1 MTNTG
6 MKTTLVLGALLAL
19 LVLAG
24 CTAKQAM
31 APAPTATDD
40 SVEAVGSAVADLDSL
55 TEDLDTADLNSLD
68 QELADIENLEL
79 Q

>member
-1 MTNTG
+1 
-6 MKTTLVLGALLAL
+6 MKTTLVIVSVLAL

-24 CTAKQAM
+24 CAQKAM
-31 APAPTATDD
+31 PAAAPTATDSEVSDIGGAVTEID
-40 SVEAVGSAVADLDSL
+40 SMTDDLGTS
-55 TEDLDTADLNSLD
+55 DLDTLD

>member
-1 MTNTG
+1 
-6 MKTTLVLGALLAL
+6 MKTTLVIVSVLAL

-24 CTAKQAM
+24 CTQKAM
-31 APAPTATDD
+31 PSAPTATDSEVSD
-40 SVEAVGSAVADLDSL
+40 IGGAVTDIDSL
-55 TEDLDTADLNSLD
+55 TDDLGTSDLDSLD